1 MEVRPNVG
9 VSIDIDA
16 LKPGGPLPPALAAL
30 VGMYLHANYHRR
42 FMNSDSHAQ
51 MRTCARTYTRT
62 HTHTRT
68 RKHARTLQS
77 HSKQGD
83 ALCHLLLRYRYE
95 YATLNMCTLT
105 RMQKSFCDK
114 YIRGDVTTVL
124 TSMFFSQIIP
134 RS

>member
-62 HTHTRT
+62 HTHT
-68 RKHARTLQS
+68 HARASMLARCNHTQNRGTPS
-77 HSKQGD
+77 AISCCVIGTNM
-83 ALCHLLLRYRYE
+83 LL
-95 YATLNMCTLT
+95 
-105 RMQKSFCDK
+105 
-114 YIRGDVTTVL
+114 
-124 TSMFFSQIIP
+124 
-134 RS
+134 